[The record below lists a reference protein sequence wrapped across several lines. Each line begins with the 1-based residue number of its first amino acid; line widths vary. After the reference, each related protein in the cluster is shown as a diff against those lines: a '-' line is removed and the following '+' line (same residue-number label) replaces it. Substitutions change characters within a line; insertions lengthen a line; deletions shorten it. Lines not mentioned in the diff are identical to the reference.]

1 MVRNG
6 NDRWRTITLSRRSF
20 EVSRVRSVV
29 LSPFTRTTHVARH
42 LSKYHE
48 RTTRPD
54 SPATSQVHESARPE
68 ASVRSLRNDR
78 WQDSS
83 WNDKKKERG
92 REREREREKKKGEQ
106 ATTCREYHRSA
117 FYLNCSISFRSF
129 YLNLYIYL
137 VQQSGTKFASLRSG
151 LKLYFVV
158 FDWQIF

>member
-6 NDRWRTITLSRRSF
+6 NDRWRAITLSRPSF

-54 SPATSQVHESARPE
+54 SPAASQVHESARPE

-83 WNDKKKERG
+83 LNDKKRK
-92 REREREREKKKGEQ
+92 REREGKKRENKQPRVGNITEVP
-106 ATTCREYHRSA
+106 
-117 FYLNCSISFRSF
+117 SI
-129 YLNLYIYL
+129 
-137 VQQSGTKFASLRSG
+137 
-151 LKLYFVV
+151 
-158 FDWQIF
+158 

>member
-1 MVRNG
+1 MARDNIISPKFRG
-6 NDRWRTITLSRRSF
+6 FPRTIRCTISIYTHDTRRPTSIQ
-20 EVSRVRSVV
+20 VSRA
-29 LSPFTRTTHVARH
+29 HD
-42 LSKYHE
+42 
-48 RTTRPD
+48 RPD

-83 WNDKKKERG
+83 WNDKKK
-92 REREREREKKKGEQ
+92 REGKIEREREKRKKGEQ